1 MNYGEVK
8 DYFSKVLNRRD
19 ITPSLTG
26 IFINNAIQR
35 TQRLLRLPPMEKSV
49 IVSPTNGAVDVPG
62 DLLQF
67 IAVIVDDKVHGRI
80 SLSDLLNYRSIQS
93 SFNGYAIQDG
103 QVLLTPEPPASADV
117 RIDYYGDFTSLVAD
131 TDSNWMTEIAP
142 DLIVY
147 GALSYACDYFLDNRK
162 QLFEERFINTVG
174 ELAEQRMMDELSA
187 GAQIQPAYSM
197 NY

>member
-49 IVSPTNGAVDVPG
+49 IVTPTNGAVDVPG

-93 SFNGYAIQDG
+93 TFNGYAIQDG
-103 QVLLTPEPPASADV
+103 EVLLTPIPPAGAQV
-117 RIDYYGDFTSLVAD
+117 RVDYYGDFTSLVAD

-162 QLFEERFINTVG
+162 QLFEERFINTVA

>member
-49 IVSPTNGAVDVPG
+49 IVTPTNGAVDVPG

-103 QVLLTPEPPASADV
+103 EVLLTPIPPAGAQV
-117 RIDYYGDFTSLVAD
+117 RVDYYGDFTSLVAD

-162 QLFEERFINTVG
+162 QLFEERFINTVA

>member
-19 ITPSLTG
+19 ITPSLMG

-49 IVSPTNGAVDVPG
+49 IVTPTNGSVDVPG

-93 SFNGYAIQDG
+93 SFNGYSVQDG
-103 QVLLTPEPPASADV
+103 EVLLTPVPAAGAEV

-162 QLFEERFINTVG
+162 QLFEERFINTVA

>member
-1 MNYGEVK
+1 MNYGETK

-19 ITPSLTG
+19 ITPSLTET
-26 IFINNAIQR
+26 FIQNAIQR

-49 IVSPTNGAVDVPG
+49 IITPTNGAVDVPG

-67 IAVIVDDKVHGRI
+67 LAVIVDSKVHGRI
-80 SLSDLLNYRSIQS
+80 SLSDLLTYREQGS
-93 SFNGYAIQDG
+93 SFNGYCIQDG
-103 QVLLTPEPPASADV
+103 EVLLTPIPSGSSDV

-131 TDSNWMTEIAP
+131 TDSNWMTDIAP

-162 QLFEERFINTVG
+162 QLFEERFINTVA